1 MASMTLA
8 YGATD
13 LSAACST
20 AVMAVRE
27 RFGVSPIASVQ
38 GTSVPFAGPVT
49 ARLAAHAAQTKNLVA
64 RKADGWVPP
73 RGRTL

>member
-8 YGATD
+8 YGATSMAAA
-13 LSAACST
+13 LSV
-20 AVMAVRE
+20 AVMALVE
-27 RFGVSPIASVQ
+27 RYGMAPIPATQ
-38 GTSVPFAGPVT
+38 GTAVPFAGQVK
-49 ARLAAHAAQTKNLVA
+49 AAAHAAHTSKNLVD

>member
-1 MASMTLA
+1 MASMTLG
-8 YGATD
+8 YGATS

-27 RFGVSPIASVQ
+27 RYGVSPVASAQ
-38 GTSVPFAGPVT
+38 GTSVPFAGPIT
-49 ARLAAHAAQTKNLVA
+49 ARLAAHTQNVVD